1 LNCNFFFNWYFAYR
15 NPLLICLLF
24 RIFLSEVIFFIVTRV
39 DFEDMSRV
47 GLFKVR
53 IHTDEFFGISRDNFE
68 LWCDPVGWSYNKILG
83 ILCDKGYP
91 KNLSMYYR
99 ASGKFKVLENDEG
112 AMEMITESIDNG
124 IVDFYVLAKHA
135 KCANVRGGSM
145 NADVEVCESSK
156 SDAHFDDIERMFLA
170 IKERSGEKVCSSQK
184 NTTSNNFDV
193 DVPCENVNGDVYAG
207 EMEESIDPFTKDML
221 FDLENEIGNMN
232 GDFYAG
238 EMEESIDPF
247 TKDMLLDLEN
257 EIGNMNGDV
266 YAGEMEESIDPF
278 TKDMLFDLE
287 NEIGNMNGDVYA
299 GEMEENIDPFT
310 EDMMFDLENMSFDI
324 ENRIGNLEKV
334 VRHLKEKKFGK
345 KG

>member
-53 IHTDEFFGISRDNFE
+53 IHTDEFFGISKDNFE

-83 ILCDKGYP
+83 ILNDKGYP

-99 ASGKFKVLENDEG
+99 ASGKLKELKNDEG

-124 IVDFYVLAKHA
+124 TIDFYVLAKHA
-135 KCANVRGGSM
+135 KCANVRGESM
-145 NADVEVCESSK
+145 SVDVEVCESSK
-156 SDAHFDDIERMFLA
+156 SDADFDDIERVLA
-170 IKERSGEKVCSSQK
+170 SIKKRSDEKVCSSQK
-184 NTTSNNFDV
+184 ISTSNNFNV
-193 DVPCENVNGDVYAG
+193 DVPCENVNGDVYGG

-221 FDLENEIGNMN
+221 FELENEIGNMN
-232 GDFYAG
+232 D
-238 EMEESIDPF
+238 
-247 TKDMLLDLEN
+247 
-257 EIGNMNGDV
+257 
-266 YAGEMEESIDPF
+266 
-278 TKDMLFDLE
+278 
-287 NEIGNMNGDVYA
+287 DVYA

-310 EDMMFDLENMSFDI
+310 EDMMFDLENMIFDL

-334 VRHLKEKKFGK
+334 VRHLKEKNFGK